1 MTRHDDTVTT
11 RQMLDH
17 ARELAEVTSGRTESD
32 LANDRVLYLA
42 VLQLLQIVG
51 EAANRLSEE
60 FIGAHAAMP
69 WAEIIALR
77 NRLIHGYNDIHSG
90 IIWRVI
96 TDDIPTLIASLE
108 EFADEERS

>member
-1 MTRHDDTVTT
+1 MTRHDDVVTLK
-11 RQMLDH
+11 QLLDH
-17 ARELAEVTSGRTESD
+17 ARELAELAFGRTESD
-32 LANDRVLYLA
+32 LANDRLLYLA
-42 VLQLLQIVG
+42 ALQLLQIVG
-51 EAANRLSEE
+51 EAANRLSAE

-77 NRLIHGYNDIHSG
+77 NRLIHGYNDVHSG

-108 EFADEERS
+108 EFADEESS